1 MNDIKPVPEKELGQK
16 SFESALATSFRVLKW
31 AMVVVVAA
39 MLFSGIF
46 VVGPGEKA
54 VRIRFGKMVGVG
66 ADKEL
71 SSGVHLAWPYP
82 IESYIKVSVDK
93 VTSLEVDGLM
103 YRDSVNPQKPGS
115 APEALH
121 PVQDGYTLTADMNII
136 HTKWAVKYQITD
148 VVDYIN
154 YIKEIANAGQL
165 EILLE
170 NMLYD
175 SVIDVSSRFTIDDA
189 WLERRSDFIDEVIT
203 ELRGRL
209 AIVPTGVAIVS
220 LNLVEQSP
228 PIQTLLAFFQAQ
240 NAKEASEER
249 KSYAASQAT
258 KLMNEIAG
266 TEFAAQRILAAID
279 VVEQAE
285 KEKDAGAAE
294 SARKALRD
302 QLSSASGKVSSIL
315 SEANSYK
322 NRIVEGARAD
332 SDKFEQL
339 LLKFKEN
346 PDIFIDQIY
355 SDAIAEVL
363 ESVEETW
370 VVTGDPEEVRIHI
383 GRDPEL
389 DKKKERQQQL
399 KALKKRK

>member
-1 MNDIKPVPEKELGQK
+1 MDDMKPVQEKDLGQK

-31 AMVVVVAA
+31 AMLVVVVA

-54 VRIRFGKMVGVG
+54 VRVRFGKMVGVG

-71 SSGVHLAWPYP
+71 FSGVHLAWPYP

-93 VTSLEVDGLM
+93 VTSIEADGLM
-103 YRDSVNPQKPGS
+103 YRDSVNPQNPAS
-115 APEALH
+115 APESLH
-121 PVQDGYTLTADMNII
+121 PVQDGYTLTGDMNII
-136 HTKWAVKYQITD
+136 HTKWTIKYQITD

-154 YIKEIANAGQL
+154 YIKEIANAGEL
-165 EILLE
+165 DVLLE

-175 SVIDVSSRFTIDDA
+175 SVIDVSGRFTIDDA
-189 WLERRSDFIDEVIT
+189 WLERRSDFIDEVIN

-209 AIVPTGVAIVS
+209 AIVPTGIAIVN
-220 LNLVEQSP
+220 LNLVEHRP
-228 PIQTLLAFFQAQ
+228 PVQTLLAFFQAQ
-240 NAKEASEER
+240 NAKETSEEI

-266 TEFAAQRILAAID
+266 TESTAQQILAAID
-279 VVEQAE
+279 AVEQAE
-285 KEKDAGAAE
+285 KEEDADAVK
-294 SARKALRD
+294 SAREALRD
-302 QLSSASGKVSSIL
+302 RLNSASGQVSSIL
-315 SEANSYK
+315 SEAKSYK
-322 NRIVEGARAD
+322 NRILEGAKAD

-339 LLKFKEN
+339 LVKFKEN

-355 SDAIAEVL
+355 RDSIAEVL

-370 VVTGDPEEVRIHI
+370 VVTGGPEEVRIYI
-383 GRDPEL
+383 GRDLEL
-389 DKKKERQQQL
+389 DKKKERKKQAE
-399 KALKKRK
+399 ALKKRR